1 MICLETQKTLD
12 KLREVKLFCHR
23 DWRKLKKK
31 KNNLVLE
38 RRKLSKKPKIKVKYI
53 FTLVFIVYQTL

>member
-1 MICLETQKTLD
+1 MVCLETQKTLD

-23 DWRKLKKK
+23 EWRK
-31 KNNLVLE
+31 KNQTVLE